1 MSTVPKLCL
10 AVFLVFQPR
19 PPSPSCPPLS
29 ASFKVHLFDSI
40 KTTLGDRYLLTSH
53 DLIEAQEDD
62 LARAMHVLRAQ
73 SQKGAI
79 SGEDGREIQP
89 VRCARLRDAATMTEP
104 ISAPLDRNIAAAQAV
119 LEAASCQLRQ
129 LAGKQQPLNPFL
141 HVPPRAEHISKALL
155 RLSQFTDQLI
165 PFSHHGDA
173 RDRQKEANFR
183 ETWEQVKQD
192 LAEMGYE
199 ATPAFNKSGLYFK
212 GIRLNQAI
220 PEQWLPYDQ
229 EIAYVSSYDERYKQ
243 HFLRFQ
249 RKHAY
254 KENSRPAEQR
264 ERHRDWHSLKRGR
277 TESNQWEAG
286 KRAKLEPK
294 YRD

>member
-1 MSTVPKLCL
+1 M
-10 AVFLVFQPR
+10 FQPR
-19 PPSPSCPPLS
+19 PPSPSCSPLS

-40 KTTLGDRYLLTSH
+40 KTTLGDKYLLTSH

-62 LARAMHVLRAQ
+62 LVRAMCVLRAQ
-73 SQKGAI
+73 
-79 SGEDGREIQP
+79 GEKEATSEESGREIQP
-89 VRCARLRDAATMTEP
+89 VRCARLRDASTMTEP
-104 ISAPLDRNIAAAQAV
+104 ISPPRDGHIAAAQAV

-129 LAGKQQPLNPFL
+129 LAGKQDPLNPFVQ
-141 HVPPRAEHISKALL
+141 VPPRAEPVSRALL
-155 RLSQFTDQLI
+155 RLSQFADQLI
-165 PFSHHGDA
+165 PFSNHGDS

-183 ETWEQVKQD
+183 KTWEQVKQD

-220 PEQWLPYDQ
+220 PEQWLPCDQ
-229 EIAYVSSYDERYKQ
+229 EITYVSSYDERYKQ

-249 RKHAY
+249 RKYAY
-254 KENSRPAEQR
+254 KENSRPAEHR
-264 ERHRDWHSLKRGR
+264 ERHRDRHSLKRGR

-286 KRAKLEPK
+286 KRARLEPK
-294 YRD
+294 Y